1 MEDTPYF
8 VIDLGDVICF
18 ALISSY
24 LEPNY
29 FTSQTLKNFGNKTLV
44 AGTSAFEVLQILF
57 SCAKINTFTTLK
69 QRRSTDTTTWATN
82 SH

>member
-1 MEDTPYF
+1 MENTPYF

-24 LEPNY
+24 LELNY
-29 FTSQTLKNFGNKTLV
+29 FTSQTLKNFWQQTLV
-44 AGTSAFEVLQILF
+44 AGTSAFEALKIRF

-69 QRRSTDTTTWATN
+69 QRRTYTKIRVTN